1 MHKQSRNLFLASA
14 LALAV
19 TGTSLT
25 AGAQESSQAI
35 MDARQ
40 EAQVSTTYALSPY
53 LRANDINV
61 KVVNGKATLT
71 GHVAEE
77 VHKDLATEIAMGV
90 KGVTDVDNQ
99 IVVDAD
105 YLPPK
110 PGAER
115 GFGDVISDASI
126 TTAVKSKLVW
136 SKSTDGMSTQVET
149 RFGRVVL
156 RGTAQSAVE
165 RDLAGRLALN
175 THGVV
180 AVDNQLKVNAQ
191 KPDAAES
198 GKQAVKEAG
207 VDISDSWITTKVKS
221 SLLYTSNVAGSAIEV
236 STDKG
241 VVSLSGR
248 LNSSVE
254 KALAVE
260 VAQNVRGVKS
270 VKSAE
275 LVF

>member
-1 MHKQSRNLFLASA
+1 
-14 LALAV
+14 V
-19 TGTSLT
+19 
-25 AGAQESSQAI
+25 
-35 MDARQ
+35 
-40 EAQVSTTYALSPY
+40 
-53 LRANDINV
+53 
-61 KVVNGKATLT
+61 
-71 GHVAEE
+71 
-77 VHKDLATEIAMGV
+77 
-90 KGVTDVDNQ
+90 
-99 IVVDAD
+99 
-105 YLPPK
+105 
-110 PGAER
+110 
-115 GFGDVISDASI
+115 
-126 TTAVKSKLVW
+126 
-136 SKSTDGMSTQVET
+136 
-149 RFGRVVL
+149 
-156 RGTAQSAVE
+156 
-165 RDLAGRLALN
+165 ALN

-180 AVDNQLKVNAQ
+180 AVDNQIKVNAL

-260 VAQNVRGVKS
+260 VAQNVRGVKN